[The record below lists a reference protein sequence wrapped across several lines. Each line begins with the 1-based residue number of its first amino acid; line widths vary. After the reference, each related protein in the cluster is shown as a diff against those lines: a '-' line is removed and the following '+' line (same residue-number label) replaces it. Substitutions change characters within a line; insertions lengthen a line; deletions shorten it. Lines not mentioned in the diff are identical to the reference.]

1 MESAA
6 RVQGVRLLCEKL
18 DDLKVVG
25 HELRLEQV
33 FINLLDNAVKF
44 NRPNGEVQVEMR
56 STNGK
61 VRILIGDTGVGIP
74 SEDLPAHLRAFL
86 SRR

>member
-6 RVQGVRLLCEKL
+6 RLQGVQLLCEKL
-18 DDLKVVG
+18 DDVKVIG

-33 FINLLDNAVKF
+33 FVNLLDNAVKF

-56 STNGK
+56 SQERQGAT
-61 VRILIGDTGVGIP
+61 
-74 SEDLPAHLRAFL
+74 S
-86 SRR
+86 